1 MELIRKKELKYFGKT
16 GQLYIQRDSNLKL
29 DSDVSFMIC
38 QYFGKLCGLL
48 NKDLRN
54 RWKNLIGIS
63 VDFNSVVDVQF
74 PQKLIKYVRKISIY
88 LIDFRAESLTT
99 FPNLTEVI
107 FRYEPL
113 GYKYYVPSVNI
124 LELSRLPKIKT
135 ICINVII
142 CGDYDFL
149 PKDVLEKIWI
159 CANVDKISYLKNKEM
174 IKIVSIFSKKFPKIS
189 KEGPNYITF
198 DNVIS
203 IYLGIRHYYNNGALY
218 GAKINIITSYDILAI
233 DYYENVM
240 KSLYSDIGIATEL
253 LIFGEVFPNKG
264 CNPYSS
270 KMNTDILD
278 VTISE
283 KENHK

>member
-1 MELIRKKELKYFGKT
+1 MELIRKKESKYFGKT
-16 GQLYIQRDSNLKL
+16 GQFCIQRDVNLKL
-29 DSDVSFMIC
+29 DSDTKFMIC
-38 QYFGKLCGLL
+38 QYL

-63 VDFNSVVDVQF
+63 VGFNSVVDVQF
-74 PQKLIKYVRKISIY
+74 PQNLVKYVRKISMY
-88 LIDFRAESLTT
+88 LIDFRAEPLTI

-113 GYKYYVPSVNI
+113 GYKYHVPSDNI

-159 CANVDKISYLKNKEM
+159 CTNIDRITYFKNKEM
-174 IKIVSIFSKKFPKIS
+174 IKIASIFSERFPKIS

-198 DNVIS
+198 DNIIS
-203 IYLGIRHYYNNGALY
+203 IYLSIRHYYNNGELY

-253 LIFGEVFPNKG
+253 LIFGEVLPNKG

-270 KMNTDILD
+270 KMNANILN
-278 VTISE
+278 VSKSE
-283 KENHK
+283 KEKHK